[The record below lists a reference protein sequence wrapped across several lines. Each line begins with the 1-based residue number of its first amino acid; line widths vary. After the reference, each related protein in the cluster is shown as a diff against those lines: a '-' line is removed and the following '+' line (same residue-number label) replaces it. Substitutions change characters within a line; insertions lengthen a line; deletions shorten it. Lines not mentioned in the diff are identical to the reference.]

1 MDDELRDKDAVIKH
15 RTKQNRDSKVGAK
28 ETSINVG
35 DEVLMKNMHP
45 ANKLSSTF
53 LPVPATV
60 VEKHG
65 STATVETESG
75 QRFKRNTSHLKVHHP
90 LPSVDNVPSADDI
103 SHGERDDPTKDIP
116 QSTNSGQDRPHR
128 ICATS
133 KFAEQCLQLQ
143 RGNTEVLCVTVQDSI
158 ECAQNIRN
166 GTADIGIFSAESM
179 LQLATLS
186 WDGLTVIKELRHKDR
201 ARETVDYRSVVVVPS
216 THQGGLEGL
225 RGKKFCH
232 PGLHYGRQ
240 QRWSER
246 FLKYFERLVVPAP
259 CGDSKNAAEIETVA
273 LSRFF
278 QSACRPGKW
287 SNVPQEDA
295 ELKTKYPNLCEL
307 CHNANQCSYDAT
319 TVSNHRAALDCL
331 RSGGDVAYVSQQDA
345 VEFFTFNS
353 DIVDNYAYL
362 CPNGTLVPAR
372 DASNICSWLT
382 QPWPVIMSTAARP
395 VEIALK
401 IDRWMRGATGSMWES
416 AIQEIIGQDSRS
428 VISVGSIQSPVDYLR
443 PYRQIPIPSDLC
455 QTTARW
461 CTTSFEEK
469 EKCDVLRTAAL
480 TSGIYPIIEC
490 TDPATSR
497 MACLS
502 DIASQRADFI
512 GIDSNFGFL
521 ARHLFNLT
529 AAMFQE
535 TDKEKY
541 SSVVV
546 IVRDDSRF
554 TRFEN
559 LRNAKACIPEF
570 GGIASIAFI
579 NVGRTRGVF
588 DRNDCNYG
596 RLLGDFFSDSCA
608 PGSRDSLHDPHG
620 RNAESLCTLCHNATV
635 TPRVA
640 DPIDGEEDSTV
651 ANDELELQPVEVEG
665 KTNLEGAIE
674 RNVNCVANQNNP
686 FYGTK
691 GALNC
696 LLQQGEVAI
705 VEAQNLAEHARA
717 LGLDPNN
724 YRFLCRNG
732 TLAANTGFQIDEECV
747 LTTIVDGEI
756 VVRRQSSK
764 AAGIVNAL
772 SSLDVYLQ
780 SDPDFKMYNIYNGVK
795 NLLFE
800 DSALGLV
807 STQHTELGHA
817 VQNYIRLFEN
827 IEDCKNSAGT
837 TTANPG
843 GGAAMITINVFMTFM
858 FVLYNVVKG

>member
-1 MDDELRDKDAVIKH
+1 MLR
-15 RTKQNRDSKVGAK
+15 
-28 ETSINVG
+28 
-35 DEVLMKNMHP
+35 
-45 ANKLSSTF
+45 KLSGTTLAF
-53 LPVPATV
+53 ALGLLTIAQ
-60 VEKHG
+60 
-65 STATVETESG
+65 G
-75 QRFKRNTSHLKVHHP
+75 QS
-90 LPSVDNVPSADDI
+90 
-103 SHGERDDPTKDIP
+103 
-116 QSTNSGQDRPHR
+116 QDR

-133 KFAEQCLQLQ
+133 KFTEQCLQLH
-143 RGNTEVLCVTVQDSI
+143 RGNTEVVCVTVQDSI
-158 ECAQNIRN
+158 ECALNIRN

-179 LQLATLS
+179 LQLATLA
-186 WDGLTVIKELRHKDR
+186 WDGLTVVKELRHNDR
-201 ARETVDYRSVVVVPS
+201 VRETVDYRSVVVVS
-216 THQGGLEGL
+216 SGHQGGLEGL

-246 FLKYFERLVVPAP
+246 FLKHFERLIVPTT
-259 CGDSKNAAEIETVA
+259 CDDLKNAAEIETAA
-273 LSRFF
+273 LSKFF

-295 ELKTKYPNLCEL
+295 ELKSKYPNLCEL
-307 CHNANQCSYDAT
+307 CHNANQCSYDTT

-345 VEFFTFNS
+345 VEFFLFNN
-353 DIVDNYAYL
+353 DIADNYSYM
-362 CPNGTLVPAR
+362 CPNGTLVPVK
-372 DASNICSWLT
+372 DNTNICSWLT
-382 QPWPVIMSTAARP
+382 QPWPVIMSTASRA
-395 VEIALK
+395 VEISTR
-401 IDRWMRGATGSMWES
+401 IDRWMRGASGSVWES
-416 AIQEIIGQDSRS
+416 AIQEIIAQDSRS
-428 VISVGSIQSPVDYLR
+428 AISVGSIQAPVDYLR

-461 CTTSFEEK
+461 CTTSLEEK

-480 TSGIYPIIEC
+480 ISGIHPIIEC

-521 ARHLFNLT
+521 ARHLYNLT

-535 TDKEKY
+535 TEKEKY
-541 SSVVV
+541 SSVAVV
-546 IVRDDSRF
+546 VRNDSRF

-596 RLLGDFFSDSCA
+596 RLLGDFFGDSCA
-608 PGSRDSLHDPHG
+608 PGSRDSLHDPNG
-620 RNAESLCTLCHNATV
+620 LNAETLCALCHTTIVSNDTASSV
-635 TPRVA
+635 RAA
-640 DPIDGEEDSTV
+640 DALEREEESTV
-651 ANDELELQPVEVEG
+651 AQDDLELQPPEVQGRSDVEG
-665 KTNLEGAIE
+665 TIS
-674 RNVNCVANQNNP
+674 RNVNCAANQNNP
-686 FYGTK
+686 FYGTR

-705 VEAQNLAEHARA
+705 VEAQNLAEHARV
-717 LGLDPNN
+717 LGMNPDE
-724 YRFLCRNG
+724 YRILCRNG
-732 TLAANTGFQIDEECV
+732 SLAANTGFGIDEECV
-747 LTTIVDGEI
+747 LTTVVDGEI
-756 VVRRQSSK
+756 VVRRQSTKS
-764 AAGIVNAL
+764 AGIVNAL

-817 VQNYIRLFEN
+817 VQKYIQLFEN

-843 GGAAMITINVFMTFM
+843 GGAAMITINVFMTFL
-858 FVLYNVVKG
+858 FVVYNVIRG

>member
-1 MDDELRDKDAVIKH
+1 MW
-15 RTKQNRDSKVGAK
+15 
-28 ETSINVG
+28 
-35 DEVLMKNMHP
+35 KNS
-45 ANKLSSTF
+45 A
-53 LPVPATV
+53 
-60 VEKHG
+60 
-65 STATVETESG
+65 TATLTFAFALIASVHG
-75 QRFKRNTSHLKVHHP
+75 QTP
-90 LPSVDNVPSADDI
+90 D
-103 SHGERDDPTKDIP
+103 
-116 QSTNSGQDRPHR
+116 R
-128 ICATS
+128 ICATT
-133 KFAEQCLQLQ
+133 KFTEQCLQLH
-143 RGNTEVLCVTVQDSI
+143 RGNTEVVCVTVQDSI

-179 LQLATLS
+179 LQLATLG
-186 WDGLTVIKELRHKDR
+186 WDGLTIVKELRHKDR
-201 ARETVDYRSVVVVPS
+201 IREAVDYRAVVVVPS
-216 THQGGLEGL
+216 GHQGGLEGL

-246 FLKYFERLVVPAP
+246 FLKHFERLVVPTP
-259 CGDSKNAAEIETVA
+259 CEDQKSGAEIETAA
-273 LSRFF
+273 LSKFF

-307 CHNANQCSYDAT
+307 CHNSNQCSYDAT

-345 VEFFTFNS
+345 VEFFTFNN
-353 DIVDNYAYL
+353 DITENYAYL
-362 CPNGTLVPAR
+362 CPNGTLVPVK
-372 DASNICSWLT
+372 DTTNICSWLT

-395 VEIALK
+395 VEIASR
-401 IDRWMRGATGSMWES
+401 IDRWMRGVSGSVWET
-416 AIQEIIGQDSRS
+416 AIQEIIGQDSQS
-428 VISVGSIQSPVDYLR
+428 VISAGSIQAPVDYLR

-461 CTTSFEEK
+461 CTTSLEEK

-480 TSGIYPIIEC
+480 TSGILPIIEC
-490 TDPATSR
+490 TDPVTSR
-497 MACLS
+497 MACFS

-535 TDKEKY
+535 TEKEKY

-554 TRFEN
+554 ARFEN

-588 DRNDCNYG
+588 DRNVCNYG
-596 RLLGDFFSDSCA
+596 RLLGDFFGDSCA
-608 PGSRDSLHDPHG
+608 PGSRDSLHDPNG
-620 RNAESLCTLCHNATV
+620 VNAESLCTLCHNAFRPNDTV
-635 TPRVA
+635 VSPRA
-640 DPIDGEEDSTV
+640 GDAAEEDTTAV
-651 ANDELELQPVEVEG
+651 HDELELQPPEIQS
-665 KTNLEGAIE
+665 KSDLEGTID
-674 RNVNCVANQNNP
+674 RNVNCAASQNNP

-696 LLQQGEVAI
+696 LMQGGEVAI

-717 LGLDPNN
+717 LGMNPND
-724 YRFLCRNG
+724 YRILCRNG
-732 TLAANTGFQIDEECV
+732 TLAAYPGFQIDEECV

-756 VVRRQSSK
+756 VVRRKSSRT
-764 AAGIVNAL
+764 AGIVNAL

-837 TTANPG
+837 TTVSPG
-843 GGAAMITINVFMTFM
+843 GGAAMITINVFMTFL
-858 FVLYNVVKG
+858 FVLYNVVRR